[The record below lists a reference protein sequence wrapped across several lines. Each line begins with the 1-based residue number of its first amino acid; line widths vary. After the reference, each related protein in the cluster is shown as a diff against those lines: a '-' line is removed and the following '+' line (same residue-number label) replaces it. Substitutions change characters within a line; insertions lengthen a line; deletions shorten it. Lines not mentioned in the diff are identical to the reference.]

1 MAAQIEFYEDVGGTK
16 PLSKDFG
23 IAIIGKE
30 RTIFMK
36 NIGDTYLKDVRVE
49 VAFLHMK
56 GLSIQEIAPGET
68 KPAILWSPPLGM
80 EEQPFEGNI
89 TVKAISYRK

>member
-1 MAAQIEFYEDVGGTK
+1 MAAAIEFYEDINGTR

-30 RTIFMK
+30 RTIYMK
-36 NIGDTYLKDVRVE
+36 NIGDTYLKE
-49 VAFLHMK
+49 VNIEVDFLYMK
-56 GLSIQEIAPGET
+56 GLQIPDIAPGEI
-68 KPAILWSPPLGM
+68 KPAIKWNPPNGM

>member
-1 MAAQIEFYEDVGGTK
+1 MSAQIEFFEDVNGTK
-16 PLSKDFG
+16 PLTKDFG

-30 RTIFMK
+30 RTIYIK
-36 NIGDTYLKDVRVE
+36 NIGDTYLKE
-49 VAFLHMK
+49 VKIEASFIHMK
-56 GLSIQEIAPGET
+56 GLEIDEIAPGET
-68 KPAILWSPPLGM
+68 KPAIRWSPPSGM